1 VDNLYSEVWASFIIS
16 ETIIAGRIDCH
27 FASETPMS
35 GLNPN
40 KEYIEALAQERK
52 KGLSERELALIS
64 TEHDNQDQTWM
75 DIVKETLIEYYE
87 WASASIII
95 WILLAVIIMGGLL
108 VYSVSNVGD
117 VRSKQLQEI
126 NNWEQ
131 NPTAR
136 QNDPQ

>member
-1 VDNLYSEVWASFIIS
+1 
-16 ETIIAGRIDCH
+16 
-27 FASETPMS
+27 MS